1 MTLTELIAEVYL
13 LTNRPDLVNQTLSAV
28 RSATL
33 KLHQSD
39 YYYKDIFE
47 TGIVFGTSEYLQQ
60 LDYRTVIPR
69 WRSLKY
75 LRKTDSTGTLG
86 SFFTVVAPEQ
96 VLDSYALNRN
106 DICYAAGDVIQIR
119 SSTELQYAIVGC
131 YRNPDVGAI
140 SYSSWIANDHP
151 WAIIFEAATAVLL
164 MIGKDSQARSM
175 AQLANI
181 QLAELRNSNIL
192 AEGY

>member
-1 MTLTELIAEVYL
+1 MTLTELIEEVYI
-13 LTNRPDLVNQTLSAV
+13 LTNRRDLVGQTLSAV

-33 KLHQSD
+33 KIHQAD
-39 YYYKDIFE
+39 YFYKDLFE
-47 TGIVFGTSEYLQQ
+47 TGIVFGTAEYLQQ
-60 LDYRTVIPR
+60 LEYKTVVPR

-106 DICYAAGDVIQIR
+106 DICYVAGDVVQIR
-119 SSTELQYAIVGC
+119 SSTEFQYAIVGC

-175 AQLANI
+175 AQLATI